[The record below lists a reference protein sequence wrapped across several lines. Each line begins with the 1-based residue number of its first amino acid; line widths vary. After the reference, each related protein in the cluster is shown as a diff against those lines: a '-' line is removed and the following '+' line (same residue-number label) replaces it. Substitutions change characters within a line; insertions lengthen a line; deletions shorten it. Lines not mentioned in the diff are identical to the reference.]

1 VLKIV
6 LANPSGCSL
15 RAKRRNLFFTQD
27 KLLEAIS
34 HLGSEIAMHLSGALN
49 DTFISRLRE
58 LPLDLCK

>member
-1 VLKIV
+1 LLI
-6 LANPSGCSL
+6 ASEAPQS
-15 RAKRRNLFFTQD
+15 FFTQD